1 MTAIS
6 TAPTTISSSQP
17 VSISCEGLTKRY
29 AGKAAVEGVNLE
41 VAPGELLSLLGPSG
55 CGKTTTL
62 RMVAGFETPDAG
74 SIRIGS
80 QDVTRVPAEG
90 RHVGMVFQNYALFPN
105 LSVSGNVGFGLRVAG
120 WNAQKLEARV
130 GELLEIVGLTGFERR
145 NVTTLSGGQRQRVAL
160 ARALAPNP
168 RVLLL
173 DEPLSAL
180 DAKIR
185 AELRTELRRLQ
196 LTLGV
201 TTLLVT
207 HDQEEAM
214 SMSDRV
220 VVMNAG
226 HIEQIGSPRDLYAT
240 PVTPFV
246 AGFIGAMNVAQ
257 LESIGGDQYR
267 IAGQTVKIV
276 GLLENRSGRLG
287 VRPEAIN
294 LHHSSQLEM
303 SLEGAGLEGTV
314 ELVTYLGADQQVIL
328 KLGAD
333 TWIARVENDQ
343 TFTRGERV
351 QLEIPANAWL
361 RLE

>member
-6 TAPTTISSSQP
+6 TAPTTISSGQP
-17 VSISCEGLTKRY
+17 VSISCTGLTKRY
-29 AGKAAVEGVNLE
+29 AGKAAVESVDLE
-41 VAPGELLSLLGPSG
+41 VRPGELLSLLGPSG

-62 RMVAGFETPDAG
+62 RMVAGFEAPDAG

-90 RHVGMVFQNYALFPN
+90 RRVGMVFQNYALFPN

-130 GELLEIVGLTGFERR
+130 GELLEIVGLTGYERR

-226 HIEQIGSPRDLYAT
+226 RIEQIGSPRDLYAT
-240 PVTPFV
+240 PATPFV
-246 AGFIGAMNVAQ
+246 AGFIGAMNVAN
-257 LESIGGDQYR
+257 LESIGSDQYR
-267 IAGQTVKIV
+267 IAGQTVNIA
-276 GLLENRSGRLG
+276 GLENRSGRWG
-287 VRPEAIN
+287 VRPEAIR
-294 LHHSSQLEM
+294 LHHSSQTGLED
-303 SLEGAGLEGTV
+303 AHLEGTV
-314 ELVTYLGADQQVIL
+314 ELVTYLGADQQIIL
-328 KLGAD
+328 KIGAD
-333 TWIARVENDQ
+333 TWIARVENDGI
-343 TFTRGERV
+343 FARGERV
-351 QLEIPANAWL
+351 HLEIPASAWL

>member
-1 MTAIS
+1 MTATM
-6 TAPTTISSSQP
+6 TASAAQASSQP
-17 VSISCEGLTKRY
+17 VAITCAALSKFYS
-29 AGKAAVEGVNLE
+29 GKPAVQDVQLE
-41 VAPGELLSLLGPSG
+41 VKPGELLSLLGPSG

-62 RMVAGFETPDAG
+62 RMVAGFEIPDAG
-74 SIRIGS
+74 SIHIGA
-80 QDVTRVPAEG
+80 QDVTRVPAEN
-90 RHVGMVFQNYALFPN
+90 RRVGMVFQNYALFPN

-120 WNAQKLEARV
+120 WDKPKLEARV
-130 GELLEIVGLTGFERR
+130 GELLEIVGLVGYDKR

-185 AELRTELRRLQ
+185 VELRTELRRLQ

-220 VVMNAG
+220 VVMNQG
-226 HIEQIGSPRDLYAT
+226 RIEQIGTPRDLYAT
-240 PVTPFV
+240 PATPFV
-246 AGFIGAMNVAQ
+246 ASFVGEMNTAT
-257 LESIGGDQYR
+257 LEPLGNGSFKVS
-267 IAGQTVKIV
+267 GQTVS
-276 GLLENRSGRLG
+276 LPNLEAGRYG
-287 VRPEAIN
+287 VRPEAIA
-294 LHHSSQLEM
+294 LEPNP
-303 SLEGAGLEGTV
+303 AAQGLRGVV

-328 KLGAD
+328 RVGND
-333 TWIARVENDQ
+333 TWIARVPNDLV
-343 TFTRGERV
+343 FTRGQTV
-351 QLEIPANAWL
+351 GLEIASGAWL
-361 RLE
+361 RLS

>member
-1 MTAIS
+1 MTAT
-6 TAPTTISSSQP
+6 TAAPSTTITSSPS
-17 VSISCEGLTKRY
+17 VGIACTALTKRY
-29 AGKAAVEGVNLE
+29 GAKTVVDSVNLE

-62 RMVAGFETPDAG
+62 RLIAGFERADAG
-74 SIRIGS
+74 SVRIGV
-80 QDVTRVPAEG
+80 QDVTRLPPEA
-90 RHVGMVFQNYALFPN
+90 RKIGMVFQNYALFPN
-105 LSVSGNVGFGLRVAG
+105 LSVAGNVGFGLRVAG
-120 WNAQKLEARV
+120 WDARKAQARV
-130 GELLEIVGLTGFERR
+130 SELLEIVGLNGFAAR

-196 LTLGV
+196 LDLGV
-201 TTLLVT
+201 TTVLVT

-214 SMSDRV
+214 GMSDRV

-226 HIEQIGSPRDLYAT
+226 RIEQIGAPRDLYTTPAT
-240 PVTPFV
+240 GFV
-246 AGFIGAMNVAQ
+246 AAFVGAMNFTT
-257 LESIGGDQYR
+257 LEAER
-267 IAGQTVKIV
+267 IAGQP
-276 GLLENRSGRLG
+276 LRLEGMRAGRYG
-287 VRPEAIN
+287 VRPEAIT
-294 LHHSSQLEM
+294 LHADDD
-303 SLEGAGLEGTV
+303 LEGLRGVV

-328 KLGAD
+328 RVGAE
-333 TWIARVENDQ
+333 TWSARVPNDQ
-343 TFTRGERV
+343 NWTRGQTVR
-351 QLEIPANAWL
+351 LEIPGHAWL

>member
-1 MTAIS
+1 MTAI
-6 TAPTTISSSQP
+6 TAAPTTISSSQP
-17 VSISCEGLTKRY
+17 VSISCAGLTKRY
-29 AGKAAVEGVNLE
+29 VGKAAVESVDLE

-74 SIRIGS
+74 SIRIGA
-80 QDVTRVPAEG
+80 QDVTRIPAEG

-120 WNAQKLEARV
+120 WKAQKLEARV
-130 GELLEIVGLTGFERR
+130 GELLEIVGLTGYERR

-226 HIEQIGSPRDLYAT
+226 RVEQIGSPRDLYAT
-240 PVTPFV
+240 PATPFV

-257 LESIGGDQYR
+257 LESIGDDQYR
-267 IAGQTVKIV
+267 IAGQTVKIG
-276 GLLENRSGRLG
+276 GLGNRSGKLG
-287 VRPEAIN
+287 VRPEAIK
-294 LHHSSQLEM
+294 LSHS

-351 QLEIPANAWL
+351 HLEIPASAWL

>member
-1 MTAIS
+1 MTATMT
-6 TAPTTISSSQP
+6 TAAAQSHP
-17 VSISCEGLTKRY
+17 VGITCAALSKFYG
-29 AGKAAVEGVNLE
+29 GKAAVQDVNLE
-41 VAPGELLSLLGPSG
+41 VQPGELLSLLGPSG

-62 RMVAGFETPDAG
+62 RMVAGFEIPDAG
-74 SIRIGS
+74 SIRIGA
-80 QDVTRVPAEG
+80 QDVTKVPAEN
-90 RHVGMVFQNYALFPN
+90 RKVGMVFQNYALFPN
-105 LSVSGNVGFGLRVAG
+105 LSVAGNVGFGLRVAG
-120 WNAQKLEARV
+120 WDKQRLEARV
-130 GELLEIVGLTGFERR
+130 GELLEIVGLVGFDKR

-185 AELRTELRRLQ
+185 VELRTELRRLQ

-220 VVMNAG
+220 VVMNKG
-226 HIEQIGSPRDLYAT
+226 RIEQIGTPRDLYAT
-240 PVTPFV
+240 PATSFV
-246 AGFIGAMNVAQ
+246 ASFVGEMNAVT
-257 LESIGGDQYR
+257 LEPLGSGNFR
-267 IAGQTVKIV
+267 VSGQTVS
-276 GLLENRSGRLG
+276 LPNLNAGRYG
-287 VRPEAIN
+287 VRPEAIALRIN
-294 LHHSSQLEM
+294 LGQSHALQ
-303 SLEGAGLEGTV
+303 GVV

-328 KLGAD
+328 HVGND
-333 TWIARVENDQ
+333 TWIARVPNDLVFIRGQ
-343 TFTRGERV
+343 TVG
-351 QLEIPANAWL
+351 LEIAEAAWL

>member
-1 MTAIS
+1 MNATAAPVLVTS
-6 TAPTTISSSQP
+6 TSSES
-17 VSISCEGLTKRY
+17 VGISCASLTKRY
-29 AGKAAVEGVNLE
+29 GAKTVVDSVDLE

-62 RMVAGFETPDAG
+62 RLIAGFERADAG
-74 SIRIGS
+74 QIRIGA
-80 QDVTRVPAEG
+80 QDVTRVPAEA
-90 RHVGMVFQNYALFPN
+90 RKIGMVFQNYALFPN
-105 LSVSGNVGFGLRVAG
+105 LSVAGNVGFGLRVAG
-120 WNAQKLEARV
+120 WDARKAQARV
-130 GELLEIVGLTGFERR
+130 SELLEVVGLSGFAAR

-196 LTLGV
+196 LSLGV
-201 TTLLVT
+201 TTVLVT

-214 SMSDRV
+214 GMSDRV

-226 HIEQIGSPRDLYAT
+226 HIEQIGSPRDLYTA
-240 PVTPFV
+240 PATPFV
-246 AGFIGAMNVAQ
+246 AAFVGAMNFTT
-257 LESIGGDQYR
+257 LEGER
-267 IAGQTVKIV
+267 VAGQNVRLE
-276 GLLENRSGRLG
+276 GLRAGRYG
-287 VRPEAIN
+287 VRPEAIT
-294 LHHSSQLEM
+294 LHDDG
-303 SLEGAGLEGTV
+303 LEGLRGTV

-328 KLGAD
+328 RVGPE
-333 TWIARVENDQ
+333 TWSARVPNDQ
-343 TFTRGERV
+343 TWTRGQTVR
-351 QLEIPANAWL
+351 LEIPGHAWL

>member
-1 MTAIS
+1 MTATMTAS
-6 TAPTTISSSQP
+6 TAQSSSQP
-17 VSISCEGLTKRY
+17 VAITCAALTKLY
-29 AGKAAVEGVNLE
+29 GGKPAVQDVHLE
-41 VAPGELLSLLGPSG
+41 VQPGELLSLLGPSG

-62 RMVAGFETPDAG
+62 RMVAGFEIPDAG
-74 SIRIGS
+74 SIHIGA
-80 QDVTRVPAEG
+80 QDVTRVPAEN
-90 RHVGMVFQNYALFPN
+90 RKVGMVFQNYALFPN
-105 LSVSGNVGFGLRVAG
+105 LSVAGNVGFGLRVAG
-120 WNAQKLEARV
+120 WDKRKLEARV
-130 GELLEIVGLTGFERR
+130 GELLEIVGLVGYDKR

-185 AELRTELRRLQ
+185 VELRTELRRLQ

-220 VVMNAG
+220 VVMNQG
-226 HIEQIGSPRDLYAT
+226 RIEQIGTPRDLYAT
-240 PVTPFV
+240 PATPFV
-246 AGFIGAMNVAQ
+246 ASFVGEMNTVT
-257 LESIGGDQYR
+257 LEPLGNSSFKVS
-267 IAGQTVKIV
+267 GQTVS
-276 GLLENRSGRLG
+276 LPNLEAGRYG
-287 VRPEAIN
+287 VRPEAIT
-294 LHHSSQLEM
+294 LEP
-303 SLEGAGLEGTV
+303 SLEQSHGLRGAV

-328 KLGAD
+328 RVGND
-333 TWIARVENDQ
+333 TWIARVPNDLV
-343 TFTRGERV
+343 FTRGQTV
-351 QLEIPANAWL
+351 GLEIASGAWL